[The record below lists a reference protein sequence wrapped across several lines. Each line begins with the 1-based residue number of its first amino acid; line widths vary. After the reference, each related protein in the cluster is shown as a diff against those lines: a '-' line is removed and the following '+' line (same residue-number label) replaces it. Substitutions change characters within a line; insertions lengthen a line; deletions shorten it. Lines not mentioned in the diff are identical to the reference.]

1 MSLMMRRTLIVMIGL
16 AAMLFAAACGSD
28 TKPADAPTSSPMSA
42 SPQASGTPSAA
53 TPAPGVKAAN
63 PQYCAHNAD
72 PACPRGS
79 YLGPFVSVLPSGGHW
94 DAAGRPVNGGP
105 AGADGSTGNNLTHEY
120 CARNQDP
127 ACPIGTY
134 VAPNAIPNPDGTSSY
149 VVCEGTICTNPNHG
163 GGGPPGTWG
172 PDGQPVNGGP
182 AGADGSTGNNLTH
195 EYCARN
201 QDPACPVGT
210 YVAPNAIPNP
220 NGTSSYVVCE
230 GTICTN
236 PNHGAGDPPDGPL
249 DDGTDVA
256 PGDDTPPPGDDS
268 SPAEDAPAA
277 DDGRADQ
284 GAPPADQD
292 SP

>member
-1 MSLMMRRTLIVMIGL
+1 
-16 AAMLFAAACGSD
+16 
-28 TKPADAPTSSPMSA
+28 MSA
-42 SPQASGTPSAA
+42 SPQAAGTPSAA
-53 TPAPGVKAAN
+53 TPTPGAKADN

-127 ACPIGTY
+127 ACPVGSY

-163 GGGPPGTWG
+163 
-172 PDGQPVNGGP
+172 
-182 AGADGSTGNNLTH
+182 
-195 EYCARN
+195 
-201 QDPACPVGT
+201 
-210 YVAPNAIPNP
+210 
-220 NGTSSYVVCE
+220 
-230 GTICTN
+230 
-236 PNHGAGDPPDGPL
+236 AGDPPGGPL
-249 DDGTDVA
+249 DDGTGVE
-256 PGDDTPPPGDDS
+256 PGDDTPPPGDDN
-268 SPAEDAPAA
+268 SPAEGAPAA
-277 DDGRADQ
+277 DDGGADQ
-284 GAPPADQD
+284 EAPPADQD